1 MDQYSVSRPH
11 RGRTMGTA
19 LGRAFG
25 CRSVALLLLLL
36 CTPLVAGAAP
46 APQTGTAAGGSGTV
60 IAGFPVVQQVWA
72 LSCEYAAT
80 SAATA
85 YYGSAIS
92 QRTLLKAIGRDEN
105 PHKGFRG
112 SIAGKWG
119 GTRDYGVYAEPILA
133 ALRQRGFGHSYAFYG
148 GTSTLQAAIAAGHP
162 VVVWISGTWG
172 GRARYANVDATGAS
186 YSLIPYE
193 HAVTAYG
200 YDDSGVWVMDPGV
213 GRKYHVAWEK
223 FLRGWNRIDGM
234 ALVVAP

>member
-11 RGRTMGTA
+11 MGRMMGTA
-19 LGRAFG
+19 LGRASG
-25 CRSVALLLLLL
+25 CRSVALLLFIL

-46 APQTGTAAGGSGTV
+46 APQGGTAAGGSGTV

-85 YYGSAIS
+85 YYGGAIS
-92 QRTLLKAIGRDEN
+92 QQTFLKAIGRDEN

-112 SIAGKWG
+112 SITRKWG
-119 GTRDYGVYAEPILA
+119 GTTDYGVYAEPIA
-133 ALRQRGFGHSYAFYG
+133 AVLRADGFVHSYVFYG
-148 GTSTLQAAIAAGHP
+148 GASTLRAEIAAGHP
-162 VVVWISGTWG
+162 VVTWISGTWG
-172 GRARYANVDATGAS
+172 GSVRVTKVDTAGNR

-213 GRKYHVAWEK
+213 ARKYHVSWAK